1 MECGVRGRNGFRWGA
16 VLLTLSALA
25 PVNRLTPSPL
35 AKEAGDERLY
45 AIPAQPLAQALT
57 IFARESGVDIFYETG
72 LANGRRSAPIK
83 GRYDVALAL
92 RLMLEG
98 TGLQARF
105 TDRQS
110 AYVYL
115 PSSSQISEAAAGRPS
130 STSASPTLR
139 LDMAEVRAPRM
150 IGSVGPSFDAYANQA
165 VREIRAILNVGGG
178 LKGTNFNVAI
188 LVRLDS
194 SGQIETVGLA
204 SESRDRRPEREAEI
218 RNRLV
223 GHKLSQPPPEGFISP
238 FRFEIRPART
248 ARQK

>member
-1 MECGVRGRNGFRWGA
+1 MRRAWRNGFRWGA
-16 VLLTLSALA
+16 VLLMLSVLA
-25 PVNRLTPSPL
+25 PVNGVAPPAR
-35 AKEAGDERLY
+35 AKEADDERLY

-110 AYVYL
+110 AYIYL
-115 PSSSQISEAAAGRPS
+115 PSSSLDSEAVADRPS
-130 STSASPTLR
+130 NSSASPTLR

-150 IGSVGPSFDAYANQA
+150 IGSVAPSFDAYANQA
-165 VREIRAILNVGGG
+165 VREIRGILNAGGG
-178 LKGTNFNVAI
+178 LRGTNFNVAI

-194 SGQIETVGLA
+194 SGRIETVGLA

-218 RNRLV
+218 RSRLV
-223 GHKLSQPPPEGFISP
+223 GHRLSKPPPEGFTSP

-248 ARQK
+248 ARQR